1 MKKIFLLK
9 NLLKILIQPP
19 IVRRKLPLTNLAAHP
34 VLINFWILNNH
45 EFEIFEKTGQFPV
58 AFGDENYPSE
68 NSPFQEYIHA
78 FGLLKEKFEILK
90 YFNENNMSR
99 EIINSPKF

>member
-1 MKKIFLLK
+1 MRTFFPQKFIKIFIK
-9 NLLKILIQPP
+9 PP
-19 IVRRKLPLTNLAAHP
+19 LVRRKLPLTNLAAHP
-34 VLINFWILNNH
+34 VLINFWILTNH
-45 EFEIFEKTGQFPV
+45 EFEIFEETGEFPV

-78 FGLLKEKFEILK
+78 FGLPPKEKFEILK
-90 YFNENNMSR
+90 YFNENNMSC

>member
-1 MKKIFLLK
+1 M
-9 NLLKILIQPP
+9 
-19 IVRRKLPLTNLAAHP
+19 PLTNLAAHP
-34 VLINFWILNNH
+34 VLINFWILTNH
-45 EFEIFEKTGQFPV
+45 EFEIFEETGQFPV

-78 FGLLKEKFEILK
+78 FGLPPKEKFEILK